1 LANQGPA
8 CASCAEAQVETTL
21 VAPKAACASC
31 AEAQCETPAWRIK
44 VQHARRAQRL
54 RWRRH
59 LSLRRQHAHR
69 AQRLSVRRQLGES
82 RSSMRIVRRGSVVE
96 EVLND
101 APMGSVRVRRRGS
114 RVAAEDV
121 RAGFRSSKAGR
132 QVACKCN
139 AEAPMGS
146 VEDDD
151 DGRSRRGSF
160 RR

>member
-1 LANQGPA
+1 MHGP
-8 CASCAEAQVETTL
+8 CRGSG
-21 VAPKAACASC
+21 S
-31 AEAQCETPAWRIK
+31 
-44 VQHARRAQRL
+44 
-54 RWRRH
+54 
-59 LSLRRQHAHR
+59 RRQLGESR
-69 AQRLSVRRQLGES
+69 SSMRVVRRGSGGDDTCRSEDSMRIVRRGSVRRQLGES